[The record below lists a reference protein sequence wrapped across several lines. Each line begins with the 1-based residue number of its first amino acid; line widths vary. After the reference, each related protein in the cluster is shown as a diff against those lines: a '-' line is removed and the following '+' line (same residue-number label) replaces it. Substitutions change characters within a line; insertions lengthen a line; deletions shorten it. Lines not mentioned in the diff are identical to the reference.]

1 MAFLHAITMSMLTV
15 CSKTASVGAGR
26 GVERDS
32 VTAKTRGTV
41 VGIARRAC
49 EWWRDERPVLGP
61 RRLARSRVSIAKVC
75 DCPAAMSRQGQQ
87 APEHPAAADDRPQ
100 FRRRTD
106 FSFDARLEVRK
117 MRGAKVKR

>member
-15 CSKTASVGAGR
+15 CSNTASVGAGH

-41 VGIARRAC
+41 VDIARRAC

-61 RRLARSRVSIAKVC
+61 RRLARSQVSIAKVC

-87 APEHPAAADDRPQ
+87 APEHAATANDRTNPSPNQ
-100 FRRRTD
+100 

-117 MRGAKVKR
+117 MRGPKVKR